1 MFISNMLGDGPSLT
15 IIWSGFIGLGVI
27 GFCLSFLR
35 WWAALPLVVILLLWA
50 LGLFGDL
57 YAPDLYPV
65 YSTHY
70 PDFLYSATIAIS
82 VGTLL
87 PFIGILLN
95 ILRRFNKTK

>member
-1 MFISNMLGDGPSLT
+1 MFISNVLGDGSSLT
-15 IIWSGFIGLGVI
+15 FIWSGFIGLGLI
-27 GFCLSFLR
+27 GSCLSFLR
-35 WWAALPLVVILLLWA
+35 WWAATPAIVILFLWA
-50 LGLFGDL
+50 LDLLGDL

-70 PDFLYSATIAIS
+70 PNFLYSATIAIC

-95 ILRRFNKTK
+95 IVRRFNRTK

>member
-15 IIWSGFIGLGVI
+15 VIWSGFIGFGVI

-35 WWAALPLVVILLLWA
+35 WWAATPVVVVLLLWA
-50 LGLFGDL
+50 LVLLDDL

-70 PDFLYSATIAIS
+70 PDFLYSATAAIC

-87 PFIGILLN
+87 PFVGILLN
-95 ILRRFNKTK
+95 IVRRFNKTK